1 MVLSSQAW
9 VLQKQEEANQLPAG
23 HRVELTGLEATLTP
37 RWSPLSL

>member
-23 HRVELTGLEATLTP
+23 HRVELTDLEGTPMP
-37 RWSPLSL
+37 RWSHLSL